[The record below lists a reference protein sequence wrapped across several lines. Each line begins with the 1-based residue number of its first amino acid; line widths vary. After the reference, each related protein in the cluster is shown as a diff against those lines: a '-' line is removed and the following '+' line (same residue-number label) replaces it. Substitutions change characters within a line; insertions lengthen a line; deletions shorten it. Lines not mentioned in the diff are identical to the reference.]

1 MSKPILVGH
10 DPRRV
15 DHAPVAFGADLARR
29 CGASLLVASVE
40 KGGPAART
48 DGDLVDDCSAALE
61 QVEAE
66 LRTRQ
71 VRVDCVRLQSTSAA
85 RALQELAE
93 QEDAGL
99 LVLGSAR
106 TSGVGRVLAGATA
119 MQLLHGSPCPVAVTP
134 LDWDAERPPATIG
147 AAYVDSEEGR
157 EALRGAHALAR
168 RLGARLRVV
177 TVVAH
182 REKMHLETDPPIAP
196 VVDKRD
202 VVDVEG
208 EHRLEAESQLRKV
221 VAELEGDVPVQAEAL
236 VGDPAEVLR
245 DFSNGLDLLV
255 VGSRGYGPLRAVLLG
270 SVSRRLMTEAQCPV
284 IVVPRGVEAALEAL
298 LEEPARP
305 TGAHT

>member
-1 MSKPILVGH
+1 MSMPILVGY

-15 DHAPVAFGADLARR
+15 DYAPVAFGADLARR

-40 KGGPAART
+40 KGALAART

-66 LRTRQ
+66 LRASQ
-71 VRVDCVRLQSTSAA
+71 VRVNCVRLRSTSAA

-147 AAYVDSEEGR
+147 VAYVDSEEGL

-168 RLGARLRVV
+168 RLGAQLRVV

-182 REKMHLETDPPIAP
+182 KERMHFETDPPIAP

-202 VVDVEG
+202 LVDVEG
-208 EHRLEAESQLRKV
+208 EHRLEAESQLRNV
-221 VAELEGDVPVQAEAL
+221 VADLDSGVPVEAEAL

-245 DFSNGLDLLV
+245 DFSEGLDLLV

-270 SVSRRLMTEAQCPV
+270 SVSRRLMAEAHCPV
-284 IVVPRGVEAALEAL
+284 IVVPRGVEAPLEAL
-298 LEEPARP
+298 LEESTRA
-305 TGAHT
+305 

>member
-15 DHAPVAFGADLARR
+15 DHAPVAFGADLAWR
-29 CGASLLVASVE
+29 CGVSLLVASVE
-40 KGGPAART
+40 KGALVART

-66 LRTRQ
+66 LRGSQ
-71 VRVDCVRLQSTSAA
+71 VRADCVRLKSTSAA
-85 RALQELAE
+85 RALQERAE
-93 QEDAGL
+93 QEDAGM
-99 LVLGSAR
+99 LVVGSAR

-119 MQLLHGSPCPVAVTP
+119 TQLLHGSPCPVAVTP
-134 LDWDAERPPATIG
+134 LGWDAERPPATIG

-157 EALRGAHALAR
+157 EALRGAHVLAR

-182 REKMHLETDPPIAP
+182 KEKMHFETDPPIAP

-202 VVDVEG
+202 LVDVEG
-208 EHRLEAESQLRKV
+208 EHRLEAESQLRNV
-221 VAELEGDVPVQAEAL
+221 VADLDSGVPVDAEAL

-245 DFSNGLDLLV
+245 DFSEGLDLLV

-270 SVSRRLMTEAQCPV
+270 SVSRRLMTEAHCPV

-298 LEEPARP
+298 LGESTRA
-305 TGAHT
+305 

>member
-15 DHAPVAFGADLARR
+15 DHAPVSFGAQLARR

-40 KGGPAART
+40 RSGAAGQPE
-48 DGDLVDDCSAALE
+48 GDLVDDCSAALE

-66 LRTRQ
+66 LRAPH
-71 VRVDCVRLQSTSAA
+71 VRADCVRLRSTSAA

-93 QEDAGL
+93 QEDAGM
-99 LVLGSAR
+99 LVVGSAR
-106 TSGVGRVLAGATA
+106 ASGVRRVAAGATA
-119 MQLLHGSPCPVAVTP
+119 MQLLHGAPCPVAVTP
-134 LDWDAERPPATIG
+134 LDWDAERPPATVG
-147 AAYVDSEEGR
+147 AAYVDGEEGR
-157 EALRGAHALAR
+157 QALRGAHALAR

-177 TVVAH
+177 TVVPH
-182 REKMHLETDPPIAP
+182 RETMHLETDPPVAP

-208 EHRLEAESQLRKV
+208 EHRLEAEARLRKV
-221 VAELEGDVPVQAEAL
+221 VEELGGDVPTEAEAL

-245 DFSNGLDLLV
+245 DLSGNLDLLV

-270 SVSRRLMTEAQCPV
+270 SVSRRLMTEARCPV
-284 IVVPRGVEAALEAL
+284 IVLPRGVEAALEAL
-298 LEEPARP
+298 LEEPAR
-305 TGAHT
+305 A

>member
-15 DHAPVAFGADLARR
+15 DHAPVAFGVDLARR

-40 KGGPAART
+40 KGALAART
-48 DGDLVDDCSAALE
+48 DQDLVDDCSAALE

-66 LRTRQ
+66 LRASQ
-71 VRVDCVRLQSTSAA
+71 VRADCVRLQSTSAA

-93 QEDAGL
+93 QADAGL

-134 LDWDAERPPATIG
+134 LDWDAERPLATIG
-147 AAYVDSEEGR
+147 AAYVDSAEGR

-168 RLGARLRVV
+168 RLGAQLRVV
-177 TVVAH
+177 TVVPH

-208 EHRLEAESQLRKV
+208 EYRLEAESQLRNV
-221 VAELEGDVPVQAEAL
+221 VAELAGDGQVEAEGL

-245 DFSNGLDLLV
+245 DFSEGLDLLV

-270 SVSRRLMTEAQCPV
+270 SVSRRLMTEAHCPV
-284 IVVPRGVEAALEAL
+284 IVVPRGVEAALDAL
-298 LEEPARP
+298 LEESAR
-305 TGAHT
+305 A

>member
-15 DHAPVAFGADLARR
+15 DRAPVAFGVELARR

-40 KGGPAART
+40 RGGLAART

-61 QVEAE
+61 QVEAD
-66 LRTRQ
+66 LRVSHLRA
-71 VRVDCVRLQSTSAA
+71 DCVRLRSTSAA

-93 QEDAGL
+93 QEDAGM
-99 LVLGSAR
+99 LVVGSAR

-119 MQLLHGSPCPVAVTP
+119 MQLLHGAPCPVAVTP

-147 AAYVDSEEGR
+147 AAYVDSEEGQQ
-157 EALRGAHALAR
+157 ALRGAHALAR

-177 TVVAH
+177 TVVPH

-208 EHRLEAESQLRKV
+208 EHRLEAESQLRDV
-221 VAELEGDVPVQAEAL
+221 VAELEGDVPVEAEAM

-245 DFSNGLDLLV
+245 DFSKGLDLLV

-270 SVSRRLMTEAQCPV
+270 SVSRRLMAEAHCPV

-298 LEEPARP
+298 LEESTRA
-305 TGAHT
+305 

>member
-40 KGGPAART
+40 KSATAART

-66 LRTRQ
+66 LHASQ
-71 VRVDCVRLQSTSAA
+71 VRADCVRLQSTSAA

-134 LDWDAERPPATIG
+134 LDWHAGRPPATIG
-147 AAYVDSEEGR
+147 AAYVDGEEGL
-157 EALRGAHALAR
+157 EALRGARALAR
-168 RLGARLRVV
+168 RLDARLRVV

-182 REKMHLETDPPIAP
+182 EEKMHFETDPPVAP
-196 VVDKRD
+196 VVGKRD
-202 VVDVEG
+202 LVDIEG
-208 EHRLEAESQLRKV
+208 EHRLEAESQLRDV
-221 VAELEGDVPVQAEAL
+221 VAEIEGDVPVEAEAL

-245 DFSNGLDLLV
+245 DFSKGLDLLV

-270 SVSRRLMTEAQCPV
+270 SVSRRLMAEAHCPV

-298 LEEPARP
+298 LEESTRA
-305 TGAHT
+305 